1 MGPHNHHE
9 THEPQSS
16 RMSLAEGWKHG
27 KVRLY
32 SLIISIS
39 IAFLFMFTVL
49 LYGTSLKSV
58 TIVVDG
64 KPTVVETRQPT
75 LQRLLDEQ
83 AITIGKHDRI
93 TAVPT
98 AALKHGA
105 KFEIE
110 RSTQLLVTVKGKPRI
125 LHTTEKTV
133 GAAIKAASIAIDSD
147 DKLVPAG
154 KTRVITG
161 MKVKVI
167 QVTTMVV
174 EQKKIVP
181 FDTEERKDRALA
193 LGKKKTVSEGQNG
206 VIVKTVKKTFEDG
219 VMKQI
224 QVVDEHVAKIRKNE
238 VVAIGTRRPVQV
250 LSASSVDDSSS
261 KQDGDIEPGATM
273 ARGGVEFT
281 PKRVLHNVTLTAYT
295 ADFSSTGKSKSHK
308 YYGITASGSRVKE
321 GQTIAVDPRVIPIGH
336 WVYIEGV
343 GLRRAEDKGSAIK
356 GNKIDVYVETNREA
370 RYFGRKR
377 GHTVYVIG
385 PNKPSGN

>member
-1 MGPHNHHE
+1 MGPHNQHE
-9 THEPQSS
+9 THEKQSS
-16 RMSLAEGWKHG
+16 RMSLAEGWKHE

-32 SLIISIS
+32 SLIFGISF
-39 IAFLFMFTVL
+39 ALLFMFTVL

-83 AITIGKHDRI
+83 AISLGKHDRI
-93 TAVPT
+93 SASVDAPV
-98 AALKHGA
+98 KHGD

-110 RSTQLLVTVKGKPRI
+110 RSAQLLVTVKGKTRT
-125 LHTTEKTV
+125 LHTTNKTV
-133 GAAIKAASIAIDSD
+133 SAALKAASIAYDSD

-154 KTRVITG
+154 TTRVKTG
-161 MKVKVI
+161 MKVKLI

-174 EQKKIVP
+174 EQKKTIP
-181 FDTEERKDRALA
+181 FETVERKDRSLHV
-193 LGKKKTVSEGQNG
+193 GKKKTVTKGQNG
-206 VIVKTVKKTFEDG
+206 EIVKKVKKTFEDG
-219 VMKQI
+219 VLKQKL
-224 QVVDEHVAKIRKNE
+224 VVDEQVLSAPKKQI
-238 VVAIGTRRPVQV
+238 VAIGTRKPVRV
-250 LSASSVDDSSS
+250 LSAVYENDDNADNGDESSDST
-261 KQDGDIEPGATM
+261 IT
-273 ARGGVEFT
+273 RGGVEFSA
-281 PKRVLHNVTLTAYT
+281 KKVLRNVTLTAYT

-308 YYGITASGSRVKE
+308 YYGITASGARVKE
-321 GQTIAVDPRVIPIGH
+321 GQTIAVDTRVIPMGY

-343 GLRRAEDKGSAIK
+343 GFRRAEDRGSAIK

-385 PNKPSGN
+385 PNRPSDN